1 MLNGKAPST
10 VWDLVQDGHLTGTVI
25 LTEAGHARRYVG
37 IDSIGLYLKRQ
48 RGTVSRRAA
57 GNTNT
62 PGGRGCCGERVSNP
76 TGRV

>member
-57 GNTNT
+57 
-62 PGGRGCCGERVSNP
+62 
-76 TGRV
+76 